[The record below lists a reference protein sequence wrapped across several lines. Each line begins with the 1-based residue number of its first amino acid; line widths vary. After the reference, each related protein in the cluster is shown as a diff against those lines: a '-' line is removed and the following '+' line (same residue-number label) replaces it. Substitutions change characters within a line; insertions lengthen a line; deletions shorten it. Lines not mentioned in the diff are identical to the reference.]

1 MDRYFQATFSSVVDE
16 KGGLD
21 SRGTSVDNNSSTA
34 SGVKISMLVVTPK
47 IVFCDRIRFV
57 A

>member
-1 MDRYFQATFSSVVDE
+1 MDRYIQATFSSVVDE

-34 SGVKISMLVVTPK
+34 SGVKTSMLVVSPK
-47 IVFCDRIRFV
+47 IFSVIESSS
-57 A
+57 